1 MMCGIAGYIGQ
12 KNAPV
17 VLFDMLKKL
26 EYRGYDSAGIAYYA
40 NGVLNV
46 PKDKGKVDEVRE
58 KLNPESLDS
67 NIGLG
72 HTRWATH
79 GIPSKLNSHPHTDC
93 TDKFVVAHNGIIE
106 NFEVLKQ
113 ELIERG
119 HQFKSDTDTEVISHL
134 IEEYFEDDL
143 LKCMPK
149 VLSRLSGSYAIVAMT
164 SEQPDRLVIARYES
178 PLLIGVGQGE
188 NFIASDAPAFLS
200 ATRDVFIV
208 EDKEYGEVRADG
220 FNIYDLVTGEPV
232 LRKPQTI
239 DWDVN
244 EAKKEGFHHYMLKE
258 IHEEPQAARNAISD
272 MEGISIVA
280 KRLAKCARIV
290 FLGCGTA
297 YHAGLY
303 GKYLLESFGIQ
314 SNAEIASEFR
324 YSTVSTIDDEI
335 GILAVSQSGETADT
349 LAAMKRAKEKGTY
362 ISAVVNVVGSS
373 ITRCS
378 DNVVYIHAGP
388 EIGVAS
394 TKAYIGQL
402 VSIAA
407 ICVAVAFERKAITL
421 ERRDQLMEEII
432 GLEESIQTMIS
443 SDSIRNIA
451 ESQANVQTFFFVG
464 RRQNFPTALEGAL
477 KLKEISYVHAEG
489 YAAGELKHG
498 PLALMDDK
506 VTVIAI
512 IPQDPLRAKVE
523 SNISEISARGASVI
537 RVGKDQEIDI
547 PDTDPL
553 LEPIVAIV
561 PLHLF
566 AYYISVLK
574 GLDPDK
580 PRNLAKSVT
589 VE

>member
-1 MMCGIAGYIGQ
+1 
-12 KNAPV
+12 
-17 VLFDMLKKL
+17 
-26 EYRGYDSAGIAYYA
+26 
-40 NGVLNV
+40 
-46 PKDKGKVDEVRE
+46 
-58 KLNPESLDS
+58 
-67 NIGLG
+67 
-72 HTRWATH
+72 
-79 GIPSKLNSHPHTDC
+79 
-93 TDKFVVAHNGIIE
+93 
-106 NFEVLKQ
+106 
-113 ELIERG
+113 
-119 HQFKSDTDTEVISHL
+119 
-134 IEEYFEDDL
+134 
-143 LKCMPK
+143 
-149 VLSRLSGSYAIVAMT
+149 
-164 SEQPDRLVIARYES
+164 
-178 PLLIGVGQGE
+178 
-188 NFIASDAPAFLS
+188 
-200 ATRDVFIV
+200 
-208 EDKEYGEVRADG
+208 
-220 FNIYDLVTGEPV
+220 
-232 LRKPQTI
+232 
-239 DWDVN
+239 
-244 EAKKEGFHHYMLKE
+244 
-258 IHEEPQAARNAISD
+258 
-272 MEGISIVA
+272 
-280 KRLAKCARIV
+280 
-290 FLGCGTA
+290 
-297 YHAGLY
+297 
-303 GKYLLESFGIQ
+303 
-314 SNAEIASEFR
+314 
-324 YSTVSTIDDEI
+324 
-335 GILAVSQSGETADT
+335 
-349 LAAMKRAKEKGTY
+349 MKRAKEKGTY